1 MRAVT
6 RFSMLTLGLAMIIG
20 FSSAGLSRAE
30 DAAPAK
36 VTGTISGKVV
46 DGDGKAVKGATVNA
60 IPGGEAAPATNPGGA
75 RPARPAPLATT
86 TTAEDGTYK
95 LDAVPVGKVRV
106 MAMLRGTGMGRLAAD
121 IEVTTGKDTKADDIK
136 LAPRPAGGGRAPGA
150 GGGGDA
156 AK

>member
-1 MRAVT
+1 MIALLQLPAPLCVFSSGAAAFRIVPGDTKTEHLCWLHAKGNLMRAVT

-60 IPGGEAAPATNPGGA
+60 VLGGEVAPAPGQGGA
-75 RPARPAPLATT
+75 RPAR
-86 TTAEDGTYK
+86 
-95 LDAVPVGKVRV
+95 
-106 MAMLRGTGMGRLAAD
+106 
-121 IEVTTGKDTKADDIK
+121 
-136 LAPRPAGGGRAPGA
+136 
-150 GGGGDA
+150 
-156 AK
+156 